1 MIDLLEPDSKRPS
14 LFRQI
19 TFRLAIFALAFALV
33 DVGIVVYTYLRQPQ
47 TLAQELLD
55 LEVSH
60 LDPAVIQE
68 FPERTNASA
77 SFRWTYTLVETL
89 PVDVAPISGSN
100 HARLIDWTKR
110 EEIPGGY
117 VITGLRSL
125 KRDGDELWIRLE
137 FEGRGLAPFA
147 EVIGKEI
154 LQHVAL
160 PLVPLSILL
169 LLFNA
174 LAVRSV
180 LRPLLEAEQQA
191 LGMDPGIPG
200 QRLSVT
206 SAPREITTLVQ
217 ALNGAFE
224 RLDKS
229 VATLKDFTGFAAHEL
244 RTPLSIM
251 LLTAGK
257 LPAGE
262 PRQQLSDD
270 IRSMSR
276 LVAQLL
282 ELAQAEALVLADPP
296 IINLAE
302 VGRSVIGSL
311 EEVARA
317 NDQRLVFQDFGH
329 SMALAHREAVYR
341 IYRNLIENAINHAPS
356 DQPIEVS
363 AGPGARI
370 SVKDYGP
377 GIGISDRA
385 NVFEKFW
392 QGGTRSEGGAGLGL
406 GIVKR
411 LADALN
417 AEVTLEC
424 PEGGGSIFSV
434 TFRPGV
440 VA

>member
-1 MIDLLEPDSKRPS
+1 MTKRIELSDKRPS
-14 LFRQI
+14 LFSQI
-19 TFRLAIFALAFALV
+19 TLRLAICAFAFALV

-60 LDPAVIQE
+60 LDPAALPE
-68 FPERTNASA
+68 LPERANASA
-77 SFRWTYTLVETL
+77 SFRWTYKLVETL
-89 PVDVAPISGSN
+89 PVDVAPMSGSN

-117 VITGLRSL
+117 MITGLRSL
-125 KRDGDELWIRLE
+125 KRDGELFWIRLE
-137 FEGRGLAPFA
+137 FEGHGLAPFA
-147 EVIGKEI
+147 EVIGREI

-180 LRPLLEAEQQA
+180 MRPLFEAEQQA
-191 LGMDPGIPG
+191 LEMDPGIPG

-206 SAPREITTLVQ
+206 SAPREITTFVD

-251 LLTAGK
+251 LLTAEK
-257 LPAGE
+257 LPADE
-262 PRQQLSDD
+262 TRQQLSDG

-302 VGRSVIGSL
+302 VGKSVIGSL
-311 EEVARA
+311 EDVALA
-317 NDQRLVFQDFGH
+317 NDQNLVFQDFGN
-329 SMALAHREAVYR
+329 SMALAHSEAVYR

-356 DQPIEVS
+356 DRPIEVS

-370 SVKDYGP
+370 SVRDYGP
-377 GIGISDRA
+377 GIEISDRA
-385 NVFEKFW
+385 NIFEKFW

-424 PEGGGSIFSV
+424 PDGGGAIFSV
-434 TFRPGV
+434 SFRPGIV
-440 VA
+440 